1 MKDVNQTESND
12 SQFSF
17 SYFNNVWSTDS
28 TVITLGDYHRRVTGP
43 LWKPQT
49 ECYRKL
55 KDNPK
60 RENEA
65 RMVKQSMPVVIAEG
79 TCRPRRSH
87 AAANLETM
95 NGLAMYDL
103 DHTNQRTAEI
113 KRLLSGLPYVAE
125 THLSISGEGLKVL
138 VYLDARTPEEYPLAY
153 AICCQTLER
162 IAAHPCDPQCAR
174 ITQPCSCVW
183 DADAYY
189 NPTPQPYPWREEL
202 AADPALAQL
211 AASTPAG
218 SAHAFA
224 TAGNGT
230 GIGNGTGY
238 GIGNGKASPIP
249 TTTEACGYVEAFA
262 RNFAQYHPYTKGNR
276 HESMLALG
284 RSARRKG
291 FSKEEMEKLT
301 SVMSV
306 EIVGNGYTLRELQ
319 KDLSTGYQYVDL
331 AYTPTSKPD
340 LLTKPTTD
348 NYRQNYSADPNE
360 DEEELSINN
369 EALRASSPSIPE
381 RVFQNLPSFIK
392 KGMIAARNNRER
404 DILLVG
410 MLTNLSGCMP
420 NVTISFDQR
429 YYSPHLYCLVIA
441 SSASGKGLLTLTS
454 RLPEA
459 INNYL
464 TGENKKKKEAYE
476 RELDAWEKAN
486 IPNKKGQSSAGTAS
500 SPKPEP
506 PQYLYLCGAP
516 NTSKNQL
523 IRRLKV
529 NGKLG
534 LIINASELDMITGA
548 MKQKCGQHDDVFR
561 AAFHHEPVATDYK
574 VDDQI
579 ICAEEPHLS
588 LCFSGTLNQLILFIR
603 SLGDGLYSRFI
614 MLTSETSWKYRS
626 AAPIKGK
633 EDYDTLFKNLSREML
648 DMFFFLQQS
657 PTEVTL
663 SDSQWEEHTAYFTQ
677 LLDEVTSE
685 KAEAP
690 GSIVLRASLIVVRI
704 AAILTV
710 LRKCEGT
717 LQMKEYICSDEDF
730 HTAMDIV
737 KTTISH
743 SLLLTSSLPGDEIK
757 PRPLKSYFRI
767 APIINTLDEKFTY
780 KEFIA
785 KAQTKGIIERSAC
798 RYLKV
803 ALEKQ
808 FVEKQGDMYIR
819 LKKFTDK

>member
-28 TVITLGDYHRRVTGP
+28 TVITLGDYHRRITGP

-125 THLSISGEGLKVL
+125 THLSISAEGLKVL
-138 VYLDARTPEEYPLAY
+138 VYLDARTPEEYSLAY

-301 SVMSV
+301 SVMAV

-319 KDLSTGYQYVDL
+319 KDLLAGYQYVDL
-331 AYTPTSKPD
+331 AFTPSPQPE
-340 LLTKPTTD
+340 LLPLLPTAT
-348 NYRQNYSADPNE
+348 YGQNNQANTPFDDE
-360 DEEELSINN
+360 DLSINN
-369 EALRASSPSIPE
+369 EIISASSPHIPD
-381 RVFQNLPSFIK
+381 RVYQNLPSFLK
-392 KGMIAARNNRER
+392 KGMVAARNNRER
-404 DILLVG
+404 DILLLG

-420 NVTISFDQR
+420 NVTFSFDQR
-429 YYSPHLYCLVIA
+429 YHSLHLYLLVVA
-441 SSASGKGLLTLTS
+441 PPASGKGLLTLAS
-454 RLPEA
+454 RLPES

-464 TGENKKKKEAYE
+464 KGENKKKKEAYE

-486 IPNKKGQSSAGTAS
+486 HTNKKGT
-500 SPKPEP
+500 SPAATPYSPMPEQP
-506 PQYLYLCGAP
+506 EYVFLCGAP

-529 NGKLG
+529 NGKIG

-548 MKQKCGQHDDVFR
+548 LKQKCGQHDDVFR
-561 AAFHHEPVATDYK
+561 AAFHHEAASTDYK

-579 ICAEEPHLS
+579 ICVEDPHLV
-588 LCFSGTLNQLILFIR
+588 LCLSGTLNQLIYFIH

-614 MLTSETSWKYRS
+614 MLTAESHWKYRS
-626 AAPIKGK
+626 AAPIKGG
-633 EDYDTLFKNLSREML
+633 EDYDTLFKNLSREVL
-648 DMFFFLQQS
+648 DMFLFLQQS

-663 SDSQWEEHTAYFTQ
+663 SDSQWEEHTAYFSQ
-677 LLDEVTSE
+677 LLDEVASE
-685 KAEAP
+685 RAEAP
-690 GSIVLRASLIVVRI
+690 GSIVLRAALMVVRI
-704 AAILTV
+704 AGILTT
-710 LRKCEGT
+710 LRKCEGA

-730 HTAMDIV
+730 HAAMDII
-737 KTTISH
+737 KTTVSH
-743 SLLLTSSLPGDEIK
+743 SLLLASSLPGDDVK
-757 PRPLKSYFRI
+757 PNPLRSYFRI
-767 APIINTLDEKFTY
+767 GPVINKLEKKFTY
-780 KEFIA
+780 KEFMNEA
-785 KAQTKGIIERSAC
+785 LSNGISERSAC
-798 RYLKV
+798 RYLR
-803 ALEKQ
+803 LSEEKQ
-808 FVEKQGDMYIR
+808 YIKRQGDGYIR
-819 LKKFTDK
+819 LKKVTAK